1 MKRIAISSL
10 AVLLV
15 ASPIVGLAAV
25 GASFLA
31 SAQEKPHEC
40 RPVSLV
46 GVGSEPT
53 LVKLFIARRDAW
65 TQYPDE
71 FGGYAHVRRAAD
83 GKLIVLSP
91 IGPRLGDF
99 IDYEPAL
106 GCFQSACFRS
116 RFDLDGRWFH
126 DPNDSMHR
134 MEDMRPM
141 PIRVVGDELFV
152 AAPFEFY
159 DPALRV
165 R

>member
-31 SAQEKPHEC
+31 SPQEKSREY

-53 LVKLFIARRDAW
+53 LVKLFITRRDAW
-65 TQYPDE
+65 TGYPDE
-71 FGGYAHVRRAAD
+71 IRGHAYVRRGAD
-83 GKLIVLSP
+83 GTLVVLSP
-91 IGPRLGDF
+91 VGPRLGDF
-99 IDYEPAL
+99 IDYEPTL

-126 DPNDSMHR
+126 DPDESMYR

-141 PIRVVGDELFV
+141 PFRVVGDELFV
-152 AAPFEFY
+152 AAPFEFL
-159 DPALRV
+159 DPTLRV
-165 R
+165 E